1 MKLKVLSS
9 GSQNGNCYLL
19 EKDGETLILD
29 CGIPIKE
36 IKKGLNFDISKV
48 VGVCASHGHLDHA
61 KSVKDFQ
68 RMGIPVYKPYDETVA
83 CPLRIRYGAFYIQAF
98 KLPHNGTPNYGF
110 LITVDGKKIL
120 YATDFEYCPYTFVK
134 QKVNHFL
141 VECNYMS
148 ELVNRDLPQ
157 YEHKIRGHCSLS
169 TCKEI
174 VRVNKTDSLRTV
186 LLLHLGQETAIG
198 EECVKEIREVAGN
211 SVNVCYARA
220 GMEIELRE
228 SDCPF

>member
-1 MKLKVLSS
+1 MVLKCLAS
-9 GSQNGNCYLL
+9 GSSGNCYLL
-19 EKDGETLILD
+19 QHNGETLILD

-36 IKKGLNFDISKV
+36 IKKGLNFDIKKV
-48 VGVCASHGHLDHA
+48 VSVCASHGHQDHA
-61 KSVKDFQ
+61 KSVKDFEN
-68 RMGIPVYKPYDETVA
+68 MGIPVYKPYDETVA

-110 LITVDGKKIL
+110 LITVDGQKIL
-120 YATDFEYCPYTFVK
+120 YATDFEYCPYTFIK

-141 VECNYMS
+141 IECNYMS

-157 YEHKIRGHCSLS
+157 YEHKVRGHCSLS

-198 EECVKEIREVAGN
+198 DECVAEVKKVAGEG
-211 SVNVCYARA
+211 VCVRYAYR
-220 GMEIELRE
+220 GLCVELKD